1 MIRPILFAILA
12 SSASGCAMF
21 TKHITVTVDGY
32 AAPSAP
38 APGKYFL
45 ASGSTRVPE
54 SDLQFQ
60 SYSASLERALGTHG
74 WSRVA
79 TQKDAATLIRFRY
92 GVSDPVSSVR
102 EYDSPE
108 FGNTGYQLNR
118 VQTVETVNGKQ
129 VATERTL
136 MTPTYGQTGVSRRT
150 DVRIIYGMNAIVE
163 AYDLAHPNTDGTP
176 PQVWKIIVGTSDD
189 KGDLRAALP
198 RLLSVAA
205 PHFGKDTHGVLESE
219 IPAEE
224 PGK

>member
-1 MIRPILFAILA
+1 MFRRFISLGLA
-12 SSASGCAMF
+12 TLALAGCAMF
-21 TKHITVTVDGY
+21 TKHITVSVDGY
-32 AAPSAP
+32 AAPDAP

-54 SDLQFQ
+54 SDLQFRTF
-60 SYSASLERALGTHG
+60 AANLERALGSRG
-74 WSRVA
+74 WTRVA
-79 TQKDAATLIRFRY
+79 AQKDATTLIRFRY

-118 VQTVETVNGKQ
+118 VQTVESVNGKQ

-150 DVRIIYGMNAIVE
+150 DIRIIYGMNVIVE
-163 AYDLAHPNTDGTP
+163 AYDLTHPNADGTP
-176 PQVWKIIVGTSDD
+176 PQVWKTIVGTSDD
-189 KGDLRAALP
+189 KGDIRALLP
-198 RLLSVAA
+198 RLLTVAA
-205 PHFGKDTHGVLESE
+205 PSFGKDTHGVLETE

-224 PGK
+224 K